1 VSLSAATRTALE
13 GTRISGKLIEL
24 RLDEGGSG
32 PRGGGAPQE
41 RRKPRSKSRS

>member
-1 VSLSAATRTALE
+1 VSPSSSTRTALE

-32 PRGGGAPQE
+32 PRGAGASKD
-41 RRKPRSKSRS
+41 RRKPRSKNQP